1 MSIGLVLVTH
11 GDTAATLAAEARII
25 LDDPLDDVHCICFDP
40 SDGAP
45 DADANARIAAAIRS
59 ADRGDGVLVLTDLIG
74 ASPANRVAAQLEPFD
89 AVMVT
94 GVNLGMLVCVWTN
107 RGLTLGALARKAVE
121 CGRRGVKIFQR

>member
-1 MSIGLVLVTH
+1 MSVGLVLVTH
-11 GDTAATLAAEARII
+11 GDTALTLIAEARII
-25 LDDPLDDVHCICFDP
+25 LDETLEELRSVRFDQSGDALDM
-40 SDGAP
+40 GAQIE
-45 DADANARIAAAIRS
+45 NAIRE

-74 ASPANRVAAQLEPFD
+74 ASPANRVAAYLEHFD

-94 GVNLGMLVCVWTN
+94 GVNLGMVVCAWTN